1 MVQDCNLELH
11 VGKQAEAST
20 PLEVGICL
28 LYKEQRGSNR
38 AEVLGVRKIV
48 ACIKGNYILERDG
61 SRMDVLPLPASSSD
75 CFVT

>member
-1 MVQDCNLELH
+1 MVQDCNLALH

-28 LYKEQRGSNR
+28 LFKKQRGSNR

-48 ACIKGNYILERDG
+48 ACIKGNFIYWKEIDLAWMSFPCGHRA
-61 SRMDVLPLPASSSD
+61 PTSS
-75 CFVT
+75 